1 MKKKKNIEQL
11 RRLYASEELRKSII
25 DKNPFKQFSKWF
37 NQAADSEIIEPTAM
51 MVATANK
58 KGIPSLRTVLLKAF
72 DLEGFIFFTNYKS
85 GKGKEL
91 SENPFAEILFLWKE
105 LERQVR
111 ISGKAE
117 KIPKKQSE
125 DYFKT
130 RPYESKIGA
139 WASEQSSIISSR
151 EFLDQKFKEYLQKY
165 PDNNVPMPEYWGGFK
180 LFPHKFEFWQGR
192 KHRLHDRICYIRNR
206 DRWEIER
213 LSP

>member
-117 KIPKKQSE
+117 KIPNKQSE

-192 KHRLHDRICYIRNR
+192 KHRLHDRICYIKNR

>member
-85 GKGKEL
+85 RKGKEL

-117 KIPKKQSE
+117 KIPNKQSE

-192 KHRLHDRICYIRNR
+192 KHRLHDRICYIKNR

>member
-192 KHRLHDRICYIRNR
+192 KHRLHDRICYIKNR